1 MAGKKTAKG
10 ANPQVA
16 ALKGRVAKLESQVK
30 KLSKWAIG
38 MKAWA
43 KRISK
48 VGGDSQPPD
57 PPGAFGK

>member
-1 MAGKKTAKG
+1 MAGKKAAKG

-16 ALKGRVAKLESQVK
+16 ALKGRVAALESQVR
-30 KLSKWAIG
+30 KLSRWSIR
-38 MKAWA
+38 MTAWA
-43 KRISK
+43 NRISK